1 MEKVFKLFF
10 VPVWRWPK
18 KDSVCLYRE
27 CSLLAPGSLGAE
39 PSPSLLPREELWLWE
54 LRRPAG
60 NSESDRQLFLRYI
73 CIAAYCASS
82 SRLHFSRCPDLQ
94 YLISPGCGVLLHF
107 FLLFRSAL
115 G

>member
-60 NSESDRQLFLRYI
+60 QLTTSMLSPILYDMLL
-73 CIAAYCASS
+73 S
-82 SRLHFSRCPDLQ
+82 
-94 YLISPGCGVLLHF
+94 ISLLLHYY
-107 FLLFRSAL
+107 AL
-115 G
+115 AI

>member
-18 KDSVCLYRE
+18 KDPVYLYRE
-27 CSLLAPGSLGAE
+27 RSLLAPGSLGAE

-60 NSESDRQLFLRYI
+60 TSTSL
-73 CIAAYCASS
+73 
-82 SRLHFSRCPDLQ
+82 
-94 YLISPGCGVLLHF
+94 LISSQVLAM
-107 FLLFRSAL
+107 FRIV
-115 G
+115 

>member
-54 LRRPAG
+54 LRRPADALCCCHIELRG
-60 NSESDRQLFLRYI
+60 ICGALCKFTWEYQRAQAPVMFLGI
-73 CIAAYCASS
+73 H
-82 SRLHFSRCPDLQ
+82 LGVPD
-94 YLISPGCGVLLHF
+94 
-107 FLLFRSAL
+107 
-115 G
+115 